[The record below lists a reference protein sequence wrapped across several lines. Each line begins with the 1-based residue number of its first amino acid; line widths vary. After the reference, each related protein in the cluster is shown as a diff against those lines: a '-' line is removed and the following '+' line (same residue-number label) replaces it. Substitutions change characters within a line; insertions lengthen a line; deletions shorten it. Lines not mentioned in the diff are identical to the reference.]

1 MNQTVRV
8 ALRSV
13 NLGVLA
19 VVLQAL
25 EPAEVNLKVMLVG
38 QSVLNVRCVRGGN
51 KDLVAHVVHGSLHA
65 GTVLLC
71 KSVDSDLS
79 GSLVALVE
87 LVLLLA
93 NLLDV
98 LELLPLP
105 RVLDFSTEDAV
116 PGFGQSGVLVSVE
129 SVEGRS
135 GALENK
141 EAVNAGLDGDALAT
155 SCDNLDCALVCAV
168 AEE

>member
-1 MNQTVRV
+1 VKPSLKLPCLVLINLQLGLGVLSRYTAVDQTVGI

-13 NLGVLA
+13 DLGVLA

-25 EPAEVNLKVMLVG
+25 EPAEVNLEVMLVR
-38 QSVLNVRCVRGGN
+38 QSVLNIRRVRGSD

-65 GTVLLC
+65 RTVLLC
-71 KSVDSDLS
+71 ECVDGDLS

-93 NLLDV
+93 NLLDI

-105 RVLDFSTEDAV
+105 
-116 PGFGQSGVLVSVE
+116 
-129 SVEGRS
+129 
-135 GALENK
+135 
-141 EAVNAGLDGDALAT
+141 
-155 SCDNLDCALVCAV
+155 
-168 AEE
+168 